1 MEIKNIK
8 TCDLIH
14 AENNPFQVKMD
25 SEMERLIESV
35 SKYGVITPI
44 IVKPAENGKYE
55 IVSGHRRKFACEYLN
70 IDTIPAIVREL
81 DKNQASIL
89 LVDSNLHRENLLP
102 SEKAFAYKMKLD
114 AIRKSPGRP
123 KNNLRQLGT
132 NFEKRTEVLDVAIQK
147 APNRCQNGTE
157 LNDEAPKKCHFGT
170 FSRSDEQIAQSVD
183 DSARQIQRY
192 IRLTHLIPL
201 LLDLVDKARIAL
213 TPAVELSYLSAEA
226 QDYLYKQIEL
236 TDSTP
241 SYSQAVK
248 MRKLFTNNQ
257 LTTADIQT
265 IMSQPKANQKEYLR
279 LSNEKYDKYLGKY
292 SSARE
297 KEAFVEKALEHYAK
311 YLERL
316 KERDER

>member
-8 TCDLIH
+8 TSDLIH
-14 AENNPFQVKMD
+14 AENNPFRVNMD
-25 SEMERLIESV
+25 IEMERLIESI
-35 SKYGVITPI
+35 SEYGVITPI
-44 IVKPAENGKYE
+44 IVKTAENGKYE

-81 DKNQASIL
+81 DKHQSAIL

-102 SEKAFAYKMKLD
+102 SEKAFAYKMKMD

-123 KNNLRQLGT
+123 KNNLRQVGT
-132 NFEKRTEVLDVAIQK
+132 KSEQWNIAIEKT
-147 APNRCQNGTE
+147 PNRCQTGTI

-170 FSRSDEQIAQSVD
+170 ELRSDEKIAQSVN

-192 IRLTHLIPL
+192 IRLTNLIPQ
-201 LLDLVDKARIAL
+201 LLDLVDKERIAL
-213 TPAVELSYLSAEA
+213 TPAVELSYLSDEA
-226 QDYLYKQIEL
+226 QEYLYKQIEL

-241 SYSQAVK
+241 SYSQSVK
-248 MRKLFTNNQ
+248 MRKLFVNNQ
-257 LTTADIQT
+257 LTATDIKT

-292 SSARE
+292 SSAKE
-297 KEAFVEKALEHYAK
+297 KEAFVEKALEHYTK
-311 YLERL
+311 YLNRL
-316 KERDER
+316 RERDER